1 MKAKISNKTGLSGMH
16 LFIYMLITSL
26 FITACGDDGAI
37 LKPSVSGKAGE
48 IIIVTTKANWESE
61 PGTLLREILAADY
74 PLLPQS
80 EPSFTLINVPDKAF
94 TSIFQIHRN
103 IIILDI
109 DANSSSEPK
118 FIIQEDVWSAPQTV
132 VTITAPT
139 TEAATQLIEQ
149 KKEALFNT
157 FEQSERNRVIRSSKR
172 YEEKSLRN
180 TVSEIFG
187 GSPYF
192 PNGYS
197 LKKQTDDFIWI
208 SYETT
213 YTNQGIFVYRVPV
226 KDSTAMSLEGLVQAR
241 NEMLE
246 KNVPGMLEGSYMTTS
261 LIKEREPQLKWI
273 KYKNRNFG
281 ELRGLWEVQN
291 DYMGGPFIQHAF
303 YDKTG
308 KNIIVLE
315 GFVYAPRYDKRN
327 YLRQVESIIYSF
339 DWAEDFSR

>member
-1 MKAKISNKTGLSGMH
+1 MKAMTLNRLLRLHLLISILV
-16 LFIYMLITSL
+16 TSL
-26 FITACGDDGAI
+26 FITGCNDDSSI

-74 PLLPQS
+74 PQLPQS

-94 TSIFQIHRN
+94 TNIFEIHRN
-103 IIILDI
+103 IIILDV
-109 DANSSSEPK
+109 DAYKFSEPK

-139 TEAATQLIEQ
+139 VEAATQLIEQ
-149 KKEALFNT
+149 KKETLFNT

-180 TVSEIFG
+180 AVAETFG

-197 LKKQTDDFIWI
+197 LKKQTEAFIWI

-213 YTNQGIFVYRVPV
+213 YTNQGIFVYKIPV
-226 KDSTAMSLEGLVQAR
+226 KDSTTMTLEGLVQAR

-261 LIKEREPQLKWI
+261 LIKEREPQLTWI
-273 KYKNRNFG
+273 KYKDHNFG

-291 DYMGGPFIQHAF
+291 DYMGGPFVQHAF

>member
-1 MKAKISNKTGLSGMH
+1 MNAKVLIKNKLAGLRLFLGLIIISLA
-16 LFIYMLITSL
+16 F
-26 FITACGDDGAI
+26 TACSDEGGT
-37 LKPSVSGKAGE
+37 LKPSISGKAGE
-48 IIIVTTKANWESE
+48 ILIVTNKANWESE
-61 PGTLLREILAADY
+61 PGALLRDILASEY

-103 IIILDI
+103 IIILNISDKFT
-109 DANSSSEPK
+109 EPS
-118 FIIQEDVWSAPQTV
+118 FVIQEDIWSSPQTV
-132 VTITAPT
+132 ITIASPDKGQ
-139 TEAATQLIEQ
+139 ATQLIEE
-149 KKEALFNT
+149 KKETIFNT
-157 FEQSERNRVIRSSKR
+157 FEQSERNRVIRNSKR
-172 YEEKSLRN
+172 YEERALRPI
-180 TVSEIFG
+180 VAKAFG

-197 LKKQTDDFIWI
+197 LKKQTEDFIWI

-213 YTNQGIFVYRVPV
+213 YINQGLFIYRIPA
-226 KDSTAMSLEGLVQAR
+226 KDSTTMTLEGLIQAR
-241 NEMLE
+241 NEVLE

-261 LIKEREPQLKWI
+261 MVKDKEPQLKWI

-291 DYMGGPFIQHAF
+291 DYMGGPFVQHAF
-303 YDKTG
+303 YDKSG
-308 KNIIVLE
+308 NSIIVLE

-339 DWAEDFSR
+339 DWAENFSR